1 MLGFDD
7 LVAVT
12 RVIGLVLFLG
22 FFLGML
28 AWVYR
33 PGSKRAYEAGGRVP
47 FHDDVGAE
55 RGSDRHG

>member
-1 MLGFDD
+1 MFAFDD

-28 AWVYR
+28 VWVYR
-33 PGSKRAYEAGGRVP
+33 PGAKRVYEAGARVP
-47 FHDDVGAE
+47 FHDEAAE